1 MIDAP
6 TFVEHDIRMTYTLMI
21 SWSLFEVA
29 KSFSIFQKAFAAWST
44 TYHRLDL
51 SNNLKR
57 ED

>member
-1 MIDAP
+1 MP
-6 TFVEHDIRMTYTLMI
+6 LLLWNTTYRMTYTLMI

-44 TYHRLDL
+44 TYNRLDL